1 MIKRGSTGVI
11 VITSEGSKMQC
22 NDHGRPPL
30 DWTAE
35 LKIKPTERRKWLH
48 KTEDLNTFLCT
59 YEARYVPKLWPR
71 HAVSI
76 QTSCCLMLLF
86 DAVLT
91 CRAPFCFV
99 MSSFCVAVISLS
111 FDSRQMTHWW
121 QNSSYTSCVLD
132 LVSDTASVVCWHFEN
147 VLTTWNFQIIFLHSV
162 GKLSNTAGLKLK
174 VEKTQ
179 GKHNF
184 GTSRTSYKKMCLCS
198 RVKKFC
204 GLVMLVVTV
213 I

>member
-1 MIKRGSTGVI
+1 MTSQNWGLEYISVHIRGSLCAKI
-11 VITSEGSKMQC
+11 MATS
-22 NDHGRPPL
+22 
-30 DWTAE
+30 
-35 LKIKPTERRKWLH
+35 RRF
-48 KTEDLNTFLCT
+48 N
-59 YEARYVPKLWPR
+59 
-71 HAVSI
+71 SNI
-76 QTSCCLMLLF
+76 LLF

-111 FDSRQMTHWW
+111 FDSRQMTRWW
-121 QNSSYTSCVLD
+121 QNSSYTNCVLD

-147 VLTTWNFQIIFLHSV
+147 VLATWNFQIIFLHSV

>member
-76 QTSCCLMLLF
+76 QTSCCLMLFWLV
-86 DAVLT
+86 VLPFVLL
-91 CRAPFCFV
+91 CRPFAFV
-99 MSSFCVAVISLS
+99 MS

-147 VLTTWNFQIIFLHSV
+147 VLATWNFQIIFLHSV